1 MSTLAK
7 RIRASAAAV
16 MVLCATPSEAWIAT
30 EVTQMMNNFELA
42 AELAKK
48 VETVSQLVRT
58 YATQYAQL
66 QEQITAGMSI
76 GGVTLSDV
84 MQIQRDLNNYQ
95 NALKS
100 LGMDLGN
107 MTNIYDTR
115 LSEAK
120 ILNLT
125 FGQYL
130 ERERGRILQ
139 GNRSAK
145 ARVTREI
152 QIMDQVKAD
161 LVLARRYGDQ
171 IQSTV
176 GVHQAMGLMNQ
187 QGNLMLQQLNKLV
200 MLQAEAQGSDKANEM
215 AEKQAEEAGALARRE
230 ALNEVQ
236 DNLRSKN
243 SGIIQRMKGAK

>member
-7 RIRASAAAV
+7 RLRATAAAV
-16 MVLCATPSEAWIAT
+16 MVLCAAPSEAWIAT
-30 EVTQMMNNFELA
+30 EATQMMNNFQLA

-76 GGVTLSDV
+76 GGVTLADV
-84 MQIQRDLNNYQ
+84 MAIQRDLTNYQ

-100 LGMDLGN
+100 LGTDLGN

-130 ERERGRILQ
+130 ERERKRILQ
-139 GNRSAK
+139 GNQTAK

-215 AEKQAEEAGALARRE
+215 AEKQEQEAASLARRE
-230 ALNEVQ
+230 ALNEIQ
-236 DNLRSKN
+236 EGIRTRNT
-243 SGIIQRMKGAK
+243 GIIKKMRGEK